1 MVDNRIE
8 SPLVQTSWGEL
19 IDKITILEIKSIKAK
34 DDDALANINYELVL
48 LREFETKILTKFLN
62 LRDEKKKLGRVNNEL
77 WAIEDKIRQKELHKE
92 FDSEF
97 ISLARQVYRVNDKRA
112 AIKKKINEITL
123 SKISEEKIYNKY

>member
-1 MVDNRIE
+1 MVNNRIE

>member
-1 MVDNRIE
+1 MTNNRLE

-34 DDDALANINYELVL
+34 DSDVLANINYELL
-48 LREFETKILTKFLN
+48 ILREFETTILNKFSN
-62 LRDEKKKLGRVNNEL
+62 LRDEKKKLDRVNNEL
-77 WAIEDKIRQKELHKE
+77 WTVEDKIRQKELLKE

-97 ISLARQVYRVNDKRA
+97 ISLARSVYRVNDKRA
-112 AIKKKINEITL
+112 AIKKQINEITL

>member
-1 MVDNRIE
+1 MTNNRLE

-34 DDDALANINYELVL
+34 DSDVLANINYELL
-48 LREFETKILTKFLN
+48 ILREFETTILNKFSN
-62 LRDEKKKLGRVNNEL
+62 LRDEKKKLDRVKNEL
-77 WAIEDKIRQKELHKE
+77 WTIEDKIRQKELLKE

-97 ISLARQVYRVNDKRA
+97 ISLARSVYRVNDKRA
-112 AIKKKINEITL
+112 AIKKQINEITL

>member
-1 MVDNRIE
+1 MVNNRIE

-48 LREFETKILTKFLN
+48 LREFETNILTKFLN

>member
-1 MVDNRIE
+1 MSNKLDIILAE
-8 SPLVQTSWGEL
+8 ISAGEL